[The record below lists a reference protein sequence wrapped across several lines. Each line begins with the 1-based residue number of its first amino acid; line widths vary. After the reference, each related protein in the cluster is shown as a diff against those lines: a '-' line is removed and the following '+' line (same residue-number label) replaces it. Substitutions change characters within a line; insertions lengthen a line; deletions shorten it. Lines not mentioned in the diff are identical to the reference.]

1 MEQSE
6 RENDPTASVDIEN
19 VMQEVRRQILQR
31 RLPGQIDLPDK
42 AAMLPPEYYEHLFRA
57 GLAQSRLDV
66 DLLVTRSSA
75 PLVGPLI
82 DRLRA
87 KVHELVVFYVN
98 RFAENQARV
107 NNHLLQALGVLG
119 RPEGEGRPDARY
131 KTEWSALPSGGES
144 EWATIDDVYACY
156 HLLLGRVP
164 DESGWD
170 YWTSLVTNHYVTRAY
185 LVDSF
190 LNGHEFKAIHA
201 QRNAPMLV
209 ELPDFRIYVRLNDN
223 FIGAVIARE
232 KRYEPHV
239 TRVLTG
245 LLSAGQTFVDVGANI
260 GYFSLLAASRIG
272 ETGQVIAFEPN
283 PVNCDLLRRSIAE
296 NGFEDVIALHPMAVA
311 ESKQTIHFSTAGVD
325 SNGRVINPA
334 EAAAEVVALPTVEAV
349 ALDEALAGVERLDVM
364 KLDVEGAE
372 ARAWR
377 GMQAVLARHSPVLL
391 FEFSPTLLERTSEVD
406 PAAFLEEVSRQ
417 YDLFIISPEGTT
429 ADKPDPVARVLEQH
443 AASGL
448 THLDLLARPRRRV
461 ALTQ

>member
-1 MEQSE
+1 MERSE
-6 RENDPTASVDIEN
+6 RDNDPDASVDIEN

-42 AAMLPPEYYEHLFRA
+42 ASTLPPEYYEHLFRA

-66 DLLVTRSSA
+66 DLLVTHSSA

-87 KVHELVVFYVN
+87 KIHELVVFYVN

-107 NNHLLQALGVLG
+107 NNHLLQALSVLG
-119 RPEGEGRPDARY
+119 RPEGESRPDTPY
-131 KTEWSALPSGGES
+131 KTGWSALPPGDGN
-144 EWATIDDVYACY
+144 EWATADDVYTCY
-156 HLLLGRVP
+156 RLLLGRQP

-170 YWTSLVTNHYVTRAY
+170 YWTSLVSNHYVTRAY

-209 ELPDFRIYVRLNDN
+209 ELPDFKMYVRLNDN

-245 LLSAGQTFVDVGANI
+245 LLSAGQTFVDVGANV
-260 GYFSLLAASRIG
+260 GYFSLLAASRVG
-272 ETGQVIAFEPN
+272 AAGRVIAFEPN
-283 PVNCDLLRRSIAE
+283 PANCDLLRRSIAANE
-296 NGFEDVIALHPMAVA
+296 FEGVIALHSVAVA
-311 ESKQTIHFSTAGVD
+311 ESRQTIHFSTAGVD

-349 ALDEALAGVERLDVM
+349 ALDEALDGVERVDVI

-377 GMQAVLARHSPVLL
+377 GMQAVLARHRPTLL

-417 YDLFIISPEGTT
+417 YDLFIITPEGAT
-429 ADKPDPVARVLEQH
+429 ADKPDPVARIPEQH

-448 THLDLLARPRRRV
+448 THLDLLARPRP
-461 ALTQ
+461 